1 MKRDADGRERLRG
14 PRRHTLTRQEEYA
27 MSFAR
32 SSHLADCAECRLRL
46 IGGAQLGAACRL
58 NETSGL
64 IFDEVSSDDGADCAH
79 GGAHLGAECS
89 QQQSGGLDSKKRKR
103 FDDDDSDDSDSAS
116 STLVMAPP
124 LSPYDVRSSD
134 DSTRIFWESIVSARL
149 LSWRGPRTEIPS
161 DLESKTMADV
171 HGDHDVAAGDLG
183 VNERAAMIRHDPVG
197 YDEDAAASAML
208 EAASNQQQ
216 RVGLDAQEGMCTWPT
231 HVFGSEPWPDFEMI
245 TVYSS
250 TDDRTWYLPSRW
262 GRQESHVPS
271 WLSHHGH
278 NLSRNVNGE
287 AAQLGAERRE
297 QPRVDLDVSDT
308 ADTSMS
314 VRAWDARADERKR
327 LRSEERRLRTMLRA
341 ERHQPSS
348 GRFFIGNNAATTQD
362 VISHLLRNNLARSL
376 AFRRQVIDDDTQW
389 PLIEC

>member
-1 MKRDADGRERLRG
+1 MRLRETPWPCAFCG
-14 PRRHTLTRQEEYA
+14 EEPIQTTWRPLDGSTPWNTEHRICGECAARRE
-27 MSFAR
+27 
-32 SSHLADCAECRLRL
+32 D
-46 IGGAQLGAACRL
+46 AQ
-58 NETSGL
+58 
-64 IFDEVSSDDGADCAH
+64 
-79 GGAHLGAECS
+79 LGAECS
-89 QQQSGGLDSKKRKR
+89 QPQSGGLDAQKEPLEMRIKPCETTRVDVS
-103 FDDDDSDDSDSAS
+103 DGADASDDSLSDA
-116 STLVMAPP
+116 STLMMAPP
-124 LSPYDVRSSD
+124 YDEPLRPDPDEAYVRWAEECKERFWAIVCQCD
-134 DSTRIFWESIVSARL
+134 DAIL
-149 LSWRGPRTEIPS
+149 GPRFRTGTPS
-161 DLESKTMADV
+161 DTMADV
-171 HGDHDVAAGDLG
+171 HDDHDVAAGDLG

-250 TDDRTWYLPSRW
+250 TDDRTG

-327 LRSEERRLRTMLRA
+327 LRSEERRLRAMLRA

-362 VISHLLRNNLARSL
+362 VIRHLLRNNLARSL
-376 AFRRQVIDDDTQW
+376 WFRRQVIDDDTQ
-389 PLIEC
+389 

>member
-14 PRRHTLTRQEEYA
+14 PRRHTLTRQEEAA
-27 MSFAR
+27 MSRAMSTR
-32 SSHLADCAECRLRL
+32 HLADCAD
-46 IGGAQLGAACRL
+46 GGAQLGAECRL

-89 QQQSGGLDSKKRKR
+89 QQQSGGLDAQEEGQTTR
-103 FDDDDSDDSDSAS
+103 FDVSADEDDSDDSDSDS

-134 DSTRIFWESIVSARL
+134 DSKRIFWAIAIQCEDYCL
-149 LSWRGPRTEIPS
+149 GHGPRTEIPS

-171 HGDHDVAAGDLG
+171 HDDHDVAAGDLG

-245 TVYSS
+245 TVDSS
-250 TDDRTWYLPSRW
+250 TDDRTG

-327 LRSEERRLRTMLRA
+327 LRSEERRLRAMLRA

-362 VISHLLRNNLARSL
+362 VIRHLLRNNLARSL
-376 AFRRQVIDDDTQW
+376 AFRRQVIDDDTQ
-389 PLIEC
+389 

>member
-1 MKRDADGRERLRG
+1 MKRDADGRERLGGRG
-14 PRRHTLTRQEEYA
+14 PRRHTLTRQEEAA
-27 MSFAR
+27 MSRAM
-32 SSHLADCAECRLRL
+32 SSHFADCAECRLRL

-89 QQQSGGLDSKKRKR
+89 QQQSGGLDAQEEGQTTR
-103 FDDDDSDDSDSAS
+103 FDVSDDEDDSDDSDSDS

-134 DSTRIFWESIVSARL
+134 DSKRIFWAIASQCEDYCL
-149 LSWRGPRTEIPS
+149 GHGPRTEIPS

-171 HGDHDVAAGDLG
+171 HDDHDVAAGDLG

-250 TDDRTWYLPSRW
+250 TDDRTG

-327 LRSEERRLRTMLRA
+327 LRSEERRLRAMLRA

-348 GRFFIGNNAATTQD
+348 GRFFIGNNAATAQD
-362 VISHLLRNNLARSL
+362 VIRQLLRNNLDRWRLLLRNNFGSA
-376 AFRRQVIDDDTQW
+376 DK
-389 PLIEC
+389 